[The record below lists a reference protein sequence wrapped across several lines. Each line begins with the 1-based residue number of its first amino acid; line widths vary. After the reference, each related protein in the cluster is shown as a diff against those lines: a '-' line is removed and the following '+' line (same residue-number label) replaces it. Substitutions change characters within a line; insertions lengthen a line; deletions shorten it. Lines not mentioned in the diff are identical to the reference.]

1 MVEVTPGQLSYERL
15 GARAARRAR
24 PVDEFDRG
32 EGAEVQ
38 MGESR
43 EVASP
48 DRSSWPS
55 SYEAMSARSQAVSR
69 FLPSDSPPRASP
81 SDSPD
86 RPVREGIASEPT
98 PSGTRIARGAAT
110 GSRRGSCDQCRK
122 YGVNTAKWSEV
133 DGVTAPGASAVIT
146 VS

>member
-43 EVASP
+43 EVVSP

>member
-1 MVEVTPGQLSYERL
+1 MEVTPGQLPYERL

-43 EVASP
+43 EVTSP

-98 PSGTRIARGAAT
+98 ASGTRIARGAAT
-110 GSRRGSCDQCRK
+110 GSRRGSRDQCRK